1 MLQGTAA
8 VALAGLMS
16 ACTVKQS
23 RLRDEKI
30 LFMGAGE
37 LLGSIAAMEFFYAEA
52 PDSMRGVCQAINLL
66 TSALGSLVAAALSS
80 IFSAWLPTNLNEGRL
95 DALLFIVAGIT
106 GGVLACF
113 VVVAPRFQYAAA
125 GGGEGKKG
133 AAVVAADE
141 GGLELTAAAPDVDV
155 VAQI

>member
-37 LLGSIAAMEFFYAEA
+37 AGTGIADLVVEQMVAEGLPRVEAVKRCWLVDSKGLVVKARSGLQHHKLTYAHDHAAM
-52 PDSMRGVCQAINLL
+52 PGN
-66 TSALGSLVAAALSS
+66 
-80 IFSAWLPTNLNEGRL
+80 
-95 DALLFIVAGIT
+95 AGLRDI
-106 GGVLACF
+106 VLALRPTAIIGVSAQAKVLDPLVCT
-113 VVVAPRFQYAAA
+113 
-125 GGGEGKKG
+125 
-133 AAVVAADE
+133 
-141 GGLELTAAAPDVDV
+141 LT
-155 VAQI
+155 